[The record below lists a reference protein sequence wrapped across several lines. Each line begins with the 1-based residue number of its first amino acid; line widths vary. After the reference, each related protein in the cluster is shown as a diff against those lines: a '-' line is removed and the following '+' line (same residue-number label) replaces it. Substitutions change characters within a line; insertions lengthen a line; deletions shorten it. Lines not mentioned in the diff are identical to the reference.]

1 MSHSKHTDL
10 HHQKKELTHKKNR
23 HNQEIFTAVKQQQ
36 DEAARIQHEAQA
48 QQAPSSAP
56 SGEEQVWSEK
66 VGSIRNRLTGQKRS
80 SKERWNR
87 FAGTSGGGGR
97 GL

>member
-1 MSHSKHTDL
+1 MD
-10 HHQKKELTHKKNR
+10 KKEKKKALLKKNR
-23 HNQEIFTAVKQQQ
+23 QLQEIFNILRLQGQ
-36 DEAARIQHEAQA
+36 EAARVRDEEEDRKPKNPESREEA
-48 QQAPSSAP
+48 PND
-56 SGEEQVWSEK
+56 K
-66 VGSIRNRLTGQKRS
+66 VAEIRNRLTNQRRI

>member
-1 MSHSKHTDL
+1 MD
-10 HHQKKELTHKKNR
+10 KKEKKKALLKKNR
-23 HNQEIFTAVKQQQ
+23 QLQEIFGFLRRQGLEAERVRK
-36 DEAARIQHEAQA
+36 DEEDRKPRHEEKR
-48 QQAPSSAP
+48 
-56 SGEEQVWSEK
+56 EEVNTDK
-66 VGSIRNRLTGQKRS
+66 VAEIRNRLTNQRRI